1 MKGVINGWMTRVRC
15 HQVQWTFMCLVQ
27 LRLLMRFARW
37 TGQFAALFDPSRDLP
52 NFPEL
57 LILQN
62 RKGQSVDALW
72 PPAWDGSLRA
82 SPPVKGSRPIYPME
96 WSDPQRCWRHCWGSL
111 HSIGFA
117 FSSGFYPWASL
128 PDGRTRP
135 TGPLSSPAWADGTS
149 AVCLAT
155 CLLSIPACLRR
166 GATVSQVKT

>member
-37 TGQFAALFDPSRDLP
+37 TGQFRCLIRTKPRLAKLPGTPYPSKQKGPECWRTLTPGMGWFFKGLP
-52 NFPEL
+52 SGKRFSTYLP
-57 LILQN
+57 
-62 RKGQSVDALW
+62 
-72 PPAWDGSLRA
+72 DG
-82 SPPVKGSRPIYPME
+82 
-96 WSDPQRCWRHCWGSL
+96 DPQRCWRHCWGSL